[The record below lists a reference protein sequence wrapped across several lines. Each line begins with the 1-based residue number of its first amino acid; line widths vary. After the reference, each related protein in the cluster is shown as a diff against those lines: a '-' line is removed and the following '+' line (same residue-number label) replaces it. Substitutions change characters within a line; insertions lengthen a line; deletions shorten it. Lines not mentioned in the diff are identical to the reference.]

1 MQIPLIFQEEVE
13 DWGGGLVFNLISLF
27 KYTCKFK
34 GRAGIILL
42 GTEIHVVS

>member
-1 MQIPLIFQEEVE
+1 MQVQEGVGVR
-13 DWGGGLVFNLISLF
+13 GGGLVFNLISLF
-27 KYTCKFK
+27 KYTCTGKFK